1 MEGQFGNWSRPT
13 GDSDAVFPTSTMEQP
28 PRPESGETALT
39 QYEAALVAGEDR
51 DALRAAIHAAGLR
64 QFPWLRHD
72 PRPFPP
78 IEPRLALDEFS
89 AQLSDFKTLTV
100 D

>member
-1 MEGQFGNWSRPT
+1 
-13 GDSDAVFPTSTMEQP
+13 
-28 PRPESGETALT
+28 
-39 QYEAALVAGEDR
+39 
-51 DALRAAIHAAGLR
+51 LRAAIHAAGLR